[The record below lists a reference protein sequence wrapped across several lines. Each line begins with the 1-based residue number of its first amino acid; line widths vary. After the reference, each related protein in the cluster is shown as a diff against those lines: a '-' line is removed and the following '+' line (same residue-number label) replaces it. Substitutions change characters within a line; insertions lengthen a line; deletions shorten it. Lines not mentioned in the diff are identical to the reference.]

1 MSAALDARPSVTRPM
16 PHPSTRARK
25 QVLDSGAM
33 TASAKPV
40 RPDAETLRLAVETAD
55 DVLASAAAVGDF
67 TVTVEVGR
75 TTSVTIEKPPLRE
88 LRDFLVVL
96 RTFDMPS
103 SDIRLVR
110 LYEIIERTGV
120 LPDREAELANAR
132 VEFNRFQAPLA
143 VPQVPDLDSGPP
155 GGPTRLLTPRQAWVL
170 WLDAEVIHRDY
181 TKELRWKR
189 YPPLFQ
195 GSIRMLAHDYG
206 SMLLRQA
213 KFMRDL
219 IITGLATPHP

>member
-1 MSAALDARPSVTRPM
+1 
-16 PHPSTRARK
+16 
-25 QVLDSGAM
+25 M
-33 TASAKPV
+33 TASPKPV
-40 RPDAETLRLAVETAD
+40 RPDAETLRLALETAD
-55 DVLASAAAVGDF
+55 DVLASSAAVGDF

-75 TTSVTIEKPPLRE
+75 TTSVTIEEPPRRE

-103 SDIRLVR
+103 SDIQLVK
-110 LYEIIERTGV
+110 LYKIIARTGV
-120 LPDREAELANAR
+120 LPGRQAGLAKARAE
-132 VEFNRFQAPLA
+132 FDRFQAPLA
-143 VPQVPDLDSGPP
+143 VPQVPDLDGGPP
-155 GGPTRLLTPRQAWVL
+155 GEPTRLLTPRRAWEL

-181 TKELRWKR
+181 AKELRWKE

-213 KFMRDL
+213 KFMREL
-219 IITGLATPHP
+219 IMTGLAPPPP

>member
-1 MSAALDARPSVTRPM
+1 M
-16 PHPSTRARK
+16 
-25 QVLDSGAM
+25 
-33 TASAKPV
+33 
-40 RPDAETLRLAVETAD
+40 
-55 DVLASAAAVGDF
+55 
-67 TVTVEVGR
+67 
-75 TTSVTIEKPPLRE
+75 
-88 LRDFLVVL
+88 VL
-96 RTFDMPS
+96 RTFDMLTS
-103 SDIRLVR
+103 ERWVR

-120 LPDREAELANAR
+120 LPDRQPELAKAR
-132 VEFNRFQAPLA
+132 AEFNRFQAPLA

-181 TKELRWKR
+181 AKELRWKR

-213 KFMRDL
+213 KFMREL
-219 IITGLATPHP
+219 IMTGLATPPP

>member
-1 MSAALDARPSVTRPM
+1 MGDQRRL
-16 PHPSTRARK
+16 
-25 QVLDSGAM
+25 
-33 TASAKPV
+33 V
-40 RPDAETLRLAVETAD
+40 RPDAETLLLAVATAD
-55 DVLASAAAVGDF
+55 DVLASSAAVGDF
-67 TVTVEVGR
+67 AVTVRVGE
-75 TTSVTIEKPPLRE
+75 TTTVSIDEPPLRE

-96 RTFDMPS
+96 RTFDMPT

-110 LYEIIERTGV
+110 LYEIVERIGV
-120 LPDREAELANAR
+120 LPNRQAALVSARAEL
-132 VEFNRFQAPLA
+132 ERFRAPLA
-143 VPQVPDLDSGPP
+143 VPQVPYLDSGPP
-155 GGPTRLLTPRQAWVL
+155 GRPTRLLTPREAWSL

-181 TKELRWKR
+181 AKELRWKR

-219 IITGLATPHP
+219 ILTGLVAPAQRVG